1 MIYEW
6 SQEAAAGTVKKR
18 MGIAFG
24 RSGDEY
30 FIAKKLTCVWNFPV
44 GEDIGQE
51 RITRMID
58 LNDYERGDTLLSG

>member
-1 MIYEW
+1 MNG
-6 SQEAAAGTVKKR
+6 ARRTAAGTVKEANGDCLR
-18 MGIAFG
+18 QI
-24 RSGDEY
+24 RDEY